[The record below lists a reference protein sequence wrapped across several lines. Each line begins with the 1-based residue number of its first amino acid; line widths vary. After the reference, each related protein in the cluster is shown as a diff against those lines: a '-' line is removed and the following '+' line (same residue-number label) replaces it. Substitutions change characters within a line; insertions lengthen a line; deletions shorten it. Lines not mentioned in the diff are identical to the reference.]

1 MTFSNTPESADQAGS
16 KARKL
21 HVACLRCRER
31 KVRCSGSHP
40 CANCQRRSTECVF
53 EPEDRKVVVSENYL
67 NELKRKAEGN
77 DAAQCAKR
85 HQPTPKPSKDSS
97 PVDTTHNDTDSND
110 ETEAQRPVDS
120 FSALSNPLVTTPPQ
134 FVTDIRGRKRF
145 LGPSSTWAYSRHI
158 ISMIRHNLDQKGSTE
173 VPLNV
178 DGAAFALEFPNMRNI
193 GSVSMENLPSLDHAL
208 YLTNTVK
215 FHAGQTYHLFQ
226 EQTFM
231 QQLLSLYSHG
241 PDSLNVNNR
250 IWFVHFF
257 VIMALGK
264 ALLARGSSRTKPPG
278 SGYFIRALDLL
289 PDVNGLYRD
298 PITAVEVCCGLAL
311 YLQSVDHRN
320 SAFVYLGLGL
330 RIALTQGY
338 HRDLIGGS
346 PDCSTDVSRYRS
358 VWWTL
363 YILDRKFSTLIGAP
377 SSIHDSDISVPLP
390 KPHQSAQKSCALD
403 MHVRLSRLLAKVL
416 NTVYCVDER
425 LNCSFLRNIQ
435 STVRELAE
443 LAAEMNAT
451 PELRLSSTEPIS
463 RVSAT
468 VNLCYHQCIVL
479 AIRPLLVCLL
489 RDKLDRRTRQDR
501 QDGVIIEPVKA
512 LLRTAYESAQKS
524 LRVLT
529 RLQSEDLL
537 GKLAKAERARH
548 LSLIIFLEYFLPFDL
563 DHIFS
568 AGFVLSL
575 IGAVH
580 PASANGDE
588 EYLETTFSLLDSLI
602 SGGSIPAC
610 FKRQEMGYLQD
621 MLRCLMEPDSC
632 SHPQGVDES
641 GFLPGMICD
650 LSQHGVSPN
659 EMLALAS
666 LLEGD
671 SMAQIDPEAVNS
683 WLWEPVSSEG
693 ASVMDQPLEER

>member
-1 MTFSNTPESADQAGS
+1 MSSQMTLSSTPESADQTGS

-53 EPEDRKVVVSENYL
+53 EPEDRKIVVSENYL
-67 NELKRKAEGN
+67 NELKRKAGEEN
-77 DAAQCAKR
+77 DPAQCPKR
-85 HQPTPKPSKDSS
+85 HQPTPKPSKASS
-97 PVDTTHNDTDSND
+97 PVDTAHNDAHSHD
-110 ETEAQRPVDS
+110 EPEVDRHIDS

-134 FVTDIRGRKRF
+134 FVTDVRGRKRF

-158 ISMIRHNLDQKGSTE
+158 MSMIRHNLDQKGSTE

-178 DGAAFALEFPNMRNI
+178 DGAAYALEFPNMRNL
-193 GSVSMENLPSLDHAL
+193 GSISMEDLPSLDHAL

-215 FHAGQTYHLFQ
+215 FHAGQTYHLFH

-231 QQLLSLYSHG
+231 QGLFSLYNHG
-241 PDSLNVNNR
+241 PDSLNIENR

-257 VIMALGK
+257 VVMALGK
-264 ALLARGSSRTKPPG
+264 ALLARGASRTNPPG

-338 HRDLIGGS
+338 HRDLGGN
-346 PDCSTDVSRYRS
+346 PGCHNDASRYRG

-363 YILDRKFSTLIGAP
+363 YIMDRKFSTLIGAP
-377 SSIHDSDISVPLP
+377 SSIHDNDISVPFP

-403 MHVRLSRLLAKVL
+403 MHVRLSQLLAKVL
-416 NTVYCVDER
+416 NTVYCVDEH
-425 LNCSFLRNIQ
+425 LNSSFLRNIQ
-435 STVRELAE
+435 ATVRELAD
-443 LAAEMNAT
+443 LATEMNAT
-451 PELRLSSTEPIS
+451 PELKLSNTDPIS

-501 QDGVIIEPVKA
+501 QDTAIIEPVKA

-529 RLQSEDLL
+529 RLQAQDL
-537 GKLAKAERARH
+537 
-548 LSLIIFLEYFLPFDL
+548 LEYFLPFDL
-563 DHIFS
+563 DHVFS

-575 IGAVH
+575 IVAVH
-580 PASANGDE
+580 PASAEGDE
-588 EYLETTFSLLDSLI
+588 RYLETPYGLLDTLI
-602 SGGSIPAC
+602 AGGNVPAY
-610 FKRQEMGYLQD
+610 FKRQELNCLRD
-621 MLRCLMEPDSC
+621 MLRCLMEPHSC
-632 SHPQGVDES
+632 PNPQDANET
-641 GFLPGMICD
+641 GFLSGTTCD

-671 SMAQIDPEAVNS
+671 SMVQIDPEVVDS
-683 WLWEPVSSEG
+683 WLWESVG
-693 ASVMDQPLEER
+693 AESIPAMDQPAGEC

>member
-1 MTFSNTPESADQAGS
+1 MTLSNTPESTDQAGS

-31 KVRCSGSHP
+31 KVRCSGLHP

-53 EPEDRKVVVSENYL
+53 EPEDRKVIVSENYL
-67 NELKRKAEGN
+67 NELKRKAGEEN
-77 DAAQCAKR
+77 DPAQCAKR

-97 PVDTTHNDTDSND
+97 PVNTARNDAHSHD
-110 ETEAQRPVDS
+110 EVGVDPHIDS

-158 ISMIRHNLDQKGSTE
+158 MSMIRHNLDQKGSNE

-178 DGAAFALEFPNMRNI
+178 DGAAYALEFPNMRNL
-193 GSVSMENLPSLDHAL
+193 GSISMEDLPSLDYAL

-215 FHAGQTYHLFQ
+215 FHAGQTYHLFH

-231 QQLLSLYSHG
+231 QGLFSLYSHG
-241 PDSLNVNNR
+241 PDSLNLENR
-250 IWFVHFF
+250 VWFVHFF

-264 ALLARGSSRTKPPG
+264 ALLAR
-278 SGYFIRALDLL
+278 DLL

-298 PITAVEVCCGLAL
+298 PITAVE
-311 YLQSVDHRN
+311 
-320 SAFVYLGLGL
+320 LGLGL

-338 HRDLIGGS
+338 HRDFGGS
-346 PDCSTDVSRYRS
+346 PGCYKDASRYRG

-377 SSIHDSDISVPLP
+377 SSIHDSDISVPFP
-390 KPHQSAQKSCALD
+390 KPHQSAQKTCALD

-416 NTVYCVDER
+416 NTVYCVDEH
-425 LNCSFLRNIQ
+425 LNSSFLRNIQ
-435 STVRELAE
+435 ATVRELAD
-443 LAAEMNAT
+443 LATEMNAT
-451 PELRLSSTEPIS
+451 PELKLSKTDPIS

-468 VNLCYHQCIVL
+468 CIVL

-501 QDGVIIEPVKA
+501 QDTAIIEPVKA

-529 RLQSEDLL
+529 RLQAQDL
-537 GKLAKAERARH
+537 
-548 LSLIIFLEYFLPFDL
+548 LEYFLPFDL
-563 DHIFS
+563 DHVFS

-575 IGAVH
+575 IVAVH
-580 PASANGDE
+580 PASADGYE
-588 EYLETTFSLLDSLI
+588 RYLETPYALLDTLI
-602 SGGSIPAC
+602 AGGNVPAC
-610 FKRQEMGYLQD
+610 FKRQELNCLRD
-621 MLRCLMEPDSC
+621 MLRCLMEPHSC
-632 SHPQGVDES
+632 PNPQDVNET
-641 GFLPGMICD
+641 GFLSGTTGD

-659 EMLALAS
+659 EMMALAS

-671 SMAQIDPEAVNS
+671 SMVQIDPEVVDS
-683 WLWEPVSSEG
+683 WLWESVG
-693 ASVMDQPLEER
+693 AESVPAMDQPAGEC